1 MELQQQNMISTK
13 DQSHHHLPAIQE
25 FSDTDS
31 LPDSETEEEE
41 LEKEREDAIKKL
53 EEFKNISE
61 RLLAELSMLE
71 DEFEIEK
78 TCRAQAEVYAS
89 KVQKENQKLKRISMQ
104 VIPMLHELPG
114 EILSQNCQ
122 EPPSATDSASD
133 TEYEYQQQIKYLQE
147 TINKLLEEKKQA
159 TVEVEELKC
168 QIRALNKKMEE
179 ERLERNSLV
188 VSLEQNQGMLL
199 QLTKAS
205 LKVSQ
210 EYKEMMQQLELE
222 QDLRHKAELFAHKM
236 LREQQAVSR
245 QSSILM
251 QNAEPSMM
259 LLKALD
265 EVGSLTAALEET
277 KHDLQ
282 AKIQDLESQLEERPL
297 QSEFELLQGD
307 LKVTKEEKSQL
318 EKKLEA
324 SEEKQTI
331 LEQKVGAL
339 EEKLR
344 EAECTCL
351 KEEEQKP
358 DPVPV
363 PPPPPPPLPHCLSGK
378 APENPLDLIKQRR
391 GSKAAGENPSKSC
404 DDIKADAV
412 KEMMDRIKNGVIL
425 RSAQKDKQSQSAAA
439 IKRKSVISELHVILE
454 DTMKKPARKASR
466 RRSRKVNESELESV
480 LMRRRRIVDIPQ
492 VTGGGTDSH
501 SNPPGKDESKPPIAP
516 WSNENSPVLVKLRQ
530 RTNELQRSRRKVF

>member
-133 TEYEYQQQIKYLQE
+133 TEYEYQQQIKCQFQDLQE

-222 QDLRHKAELFAHKM
+222 QDLRHKAELFAHK
-236 LREQQAVSR
+236 V
-245 QSSILM
+245 
-251 QNAEPSMM
+251 
-259 LLKALD
+259 
-265 EVGSLTAALEET
+265 LT
-277 KHDLQ
+277 
-282 AKIQDLESQLEERPL
+282 I
-297 QSEFELLQGD
+297 
-307 LKVTKEEKSQL
+307 
-318 EKKLEA
+318 
-324 SEEKQTI
+324 
-331 LEQKVGAL
+331 
-339 EEKLR
+339 
-344 EAECTCL
+344 
-351 KEEEQKP
+351 
-358 DPVPV
+358 
-363 PPPPPPPLPHCLSGK
+363 
-378 APENPLDLIKQRR
+378 
-391 GSKAAGENPSKSC
+391 
-404 DDIKADAV
+404 
-412 KEMMDRIKNGVIL
+412 
-425 RSAQKDKQSQSAAA
+425 
-439 IKRKSVISELHVILE
+439 ISELFLC
-454 DTMKKPARKASR
+454 R
-466 RRSRKVNESELESV
+466 
-480 LMRRRRIVDIPQ
+480 
-492 VTGGGTDSH
+492 GT
-501 SNPPGKDESKPPIAP
+501 
-516 WSNENSPVLVKLRQ
+516 
-530 RTNELQRSRRKVF
+530 

>member
-1 MELQQQNMISTK
+1 MFHFPL
-13 DQSHHHLPAIQE
+13 LAIQE

-331 LEQKVGAL
+331 LEQKGQYTWIGAL